1 MEVMKKIHSCIF
13 FILKFGSEA
22 SQTSLL
28 QTTILGGIN
37 FRRIKMMKKLMVLA
51 VVLSVLA
58 SAVVFAGGSQEA
70 GAEDKGKL
78 VFYAGLQEDHAAMIA
93 EEFEAQFGVVETE
106 FVRMSSGEILAR
118 LKAEKDNMTA
128 SVWYG
133 GPVDGIVAAN
143 EEGIIEPYISPE
155 AVNIK
160 EGFADPNG
168 IWTGIYIGYL
178 GFVGNKAILEEKGL
192 EMPTSWNDFLKPE
205 YNQEIV
211 VAHPGSSGTAYTML
225 ATMVQML
232 GEDKA
237 MEYFKQFSPQ
247 VRQYTKSGT
256 APGRMA
262 GLGETTVGI
271 TFLHDAIKY
280 KKEGYTDIIISA
292 PSEGTGYEIGGVAL
306 LKNGPDQENAKMFI
320 DWVLTKEVQEM
331 GKTVGSFQFLTNK
344 DAMPPEEAMPIKDT
358 ELIDYDF
365 QWAGENKKRLV
376 ERFSVETS
384 TTAPTK

>member
-1 MEVMKKIHSCIF
+1 M
-13 FILKFGSEA
+13 FGK
-22 SQTSLL
+22 
-28 QTTILGGIN
+28 
-37 FRRIKMMKKLMVLA
+37 RIVI
-51 VVLSVLA
+51 LSVLLAVLA
-58 SAVVFAGGSQEA
+58 SGVVFASGSQDSA
-70 GAEDKGKL
+70 AQDKGSL

-93 EEFEAQFGVVETE
+93 EEFEALTGIKTE

-155 AVNIK
+155 AVNIR
-160 EGFADPNG
+160 EGFKDPNG

-178 GFVGNKAILEEKGL
+178 GFVGNQAILKEKGL
-192 EMPTSWNDFLKPE
+192 KMPTSWSDFLKPE

-225 ATMVQML
+225 ATMVQMV
-232 GEDKA
+232 GEDEA
-237 MEYFKQFSPQ
+237 MEYFKKFSPQ

-262 GLGETTVGI
+262 GLGEATIGI

-280 KKEGYTDIIISA
+280 KKEGYKDIIISA
-292 PSEGTGYEIGGVAL
+292 PVEGTGYEIGGVAL

-320 DWVLTKEVQEM
+320 DWVLTKDVQEM

-358 ELIDYDF
+358 KLIDYNF

-384 TTAPTK
+384 TTAPTE

>member
-1 MEVMKKIHSCIF
+1 MLRKMTV
-13 FILKFGSEA
+13 L
-22 SQTSLL
+22 TLL
-28 QTTILGGIN
+28 
-37 FRRIKMMKKLMVLA
+37 LA
-51 VVLSVLA
+51 VLA
-58 SAVVFAGGSQEA
+58 STGLFAAGSEDVTK
-70 GAEDKGKL
+70 EDKGKL

-93 EEFEAQFGVVETE
+93 EEFEAEFGIETE

-143 EEGIIEPYISPE
+143 QDGIIEPYVSPE
-155 AVNIK
+155 SVNIR
-160 EGFADPNG
+160 EGFKDPDG

-178 GFVGNKAILEEKGL
+178 GFVGNKTILAEKGL
-192 EMPTSWNDFLKPE
+192 KMPTSWADFLKPE

-225 ATMVQML
+225 ATLVQMK
-232 GEDKA
+232 GEDAA
-237 MEYFKQFSPQ
+237 MEYFKKFSPQ

-280 KKEGYTDIIISA
+280 KKEGYEDIVISA
-292 PSEGTGYEIGGVAL
+292 PIEGTGYEIGGVAL
-306 LKNGPDQENAKMFI
+306 LKNGPDQENGKKFI
-320 DWVLTKEVQEM
+320 DWVLTKDVQEM

-344 DAMPPEEAMPIKDT
+344 DALPPEEAMPIKDT
-358 ELIDYDF
+358 KLIDYDF

-384 TTAPTK
+384 TTAPTE

>member
-1 MEVMKKIHSCIF
+1 
-13 FILKFGSEA
+13 
-22 SQTSLL
+22 
-28 QTTILGGIN
+28 
-37 FRRIKMMKKLMVLA
+37 MVLVA
-51 VVLSVLA
+51 CTGMIFA
-58 SAVVFAGGSQEA
+58 SGSQDG
-70 GAEDKGKL
+70 GAEDKGSL

-93 EEFEAQFGVVETE
+93 EEFEAETGIKTE

-143 EEGIIEPYISPE
+143 EEGIIEPYVSPE
-155 AVNIK
+155 AVNIR
-160 EGFADPNG
+160 EGFKEPSG

-192 EMPTSWNDFLKPE
+192 EMPTSWADFLKPE

-225 ATMVQML
+225 ATLVQMM
-232 GEDKA
+232 GEDEA
-237 MEYFKQFSPQ
+237 MEYFKKFSPQ

-280 KKEGYTDIIISA
+280 KKEGYTDIVISA
-292 PSEGTGYEIGGVAL
+292 PAEGTGYEIGGVAL
-306 LKNGPDQENAKMFI
+306 LKNGPDQENAKKFI
-320 DWVLTKEVQEM
+320 DWVLTKDVQEM

-344 DAMPPEEAMPIKDT
+344 DAMPPEEAMPIRDT
-358 ELIDYDF
+358 KLIDYDF
-365 QWAGENKKRLV
+365 QWAGENKRRLV
-376 ERFSVETS
+376 ERFSQETS
-384 TTAPTK
+384 TTAPTE

>member
-1 MEVMKKIHSCIF
+1 MLKK
-13 FILKFGSEA
+13 
-22 SQTSLL
+22 
-28 QTTILGGIN
+28 N
-37 FRRIKMMKKLMVLA
+37 FAILMVLLCA
-51 VVLSVLA
+51 VSFSVMA
-58 SAVVFAGGSQEA
+58 NGSQESA
-70 GAEDKGKL
+70 AEDKGSL

-93 EEFEAQFGVVETE
+93 EEFEATTGIKTE

-143 EEGIIEPYISPE
+143 EEGIIERYISPE
-155 AVNIK
+155 VDNIK
-160 EGFADPNG
+160 PGFAEPSG

-178 GFVGNKAILEEKGL
+178 GFVGNKTMLEERGL
-192 EMPTSWNDFLKPE
+192 EMPQSWEDFLKPE

-225 ATMVQML
+225 ATIVQMM
-232 GEDKA
+232 GEEKA
-237 MEYFKQFSPQ
+237 MEYFKKFSPQ

-280 KKEGYTDIIISA
+280 KKEGYEDIVISA
-292 PSEGTGYEIGGVAL
+292 PMEGTGYEIGGVAL
-306 LKNGPDQENAKMFI
+306 LKNGPDQENGKKFI

-358 ELIDYDF
+358 KLIDYDF

-376 ERFSVETS
+376 ELFSTETS

>member
-1 MEVMKKIHSCIF
+1 MLKKS
-13 FILKFGSEA
+13 
-22 SQTSLL
+22 
-28 QTTILGGIN
+28 
-37 FRRIKMMKKLMVLA
+37 LA
-51 VVLSVLA
+51 VLTVLLFALTS
-58 SAVVFAGGSQEA
+58 VFAAGSQES
-70 GAEDKGKL
+70 GSEDKGSL

-93 EEFEAQFGVVETE
+93 EEFEAETGIKTD

-118 LKAEKDNMTA
+118 LKAEKDNMSA

-133 GPVDGIVAAN
+133 GPVDGIVAAS
-143 EEGIIEPYISPE
+143 EEGIIENYISPE

-160 EGFADPNG
+160 EGFAHPDG

-178 GFVGNKAILEEKGL
+178 GFVGNKKILEEKGL
-192 EMPTSWNDFLKPE
+192 EMPQSWADFLKPE

-232 GEDKA
+232 GEDEA
-237 MEYFKQFSPQ
+237 MEYFKKFSPQ

-280 KKEGYTDIIISA
+280 KKEGYTDIVISA
-292 PSEGTGYEIGGVAL
+292 PLEGTGYEIGGVAL
-306 LKNGPDQENAKMFI
+306 LKNSPDMDNGKIFI
-320 DWVLTKEVQEM
+320 DWVLSKRVQEM

-344 DAMPPEEAMPIKDT
+344 DALPPEEALPIKDT
-358 ELIDYDF
+358 KLINYDF
-365 QWAGENKKRLV
+365 QWAGENKQRLV
-376 ERFSVETS
+376 QRFSVETS
-384 TTAPTK
+384 TTAPTE

>member
-1 MEVMKKIHSCIF
+1 MLKKMTALTLVL
-13 FILKFGSEA
+13 FI
-22 SQTSLL
+22 
-28 QTTILGGIN
+28 
-37 FRRIKMMKKLMVLA
+37 M
-51 VVLSVLA
+51 A
-58 SAVVFAGGSQEA
+58 SAAVFAGGSQEA
-70 GAEDKGKL
+70 ASEDKGKL

-93 EEFEAQFGVVETE
+93 EEFEAEFGVETE

-133 GPVDGIVAAN
+133 GPVDGIVAADQ
-143 EEGIIEPYISPE
+143 EGIIEHYISPE
-155 AVNIK
+155 AVNIRD
-160 EGFADPNG
+160 GFKDPNG
-168 IWTGIYIGYL
+168 VWTGIYIGYL
-178 GFVGNKAILEEKGL
+178 GFVGNQAMLAEKGL
-192 EMPTSWNDFLKPE
+192 KMPTSWADMLKPE

-225 ATMVQML
+225 ATLVQMM
-232 GEDKA
+232 GEDQA
-237 MEYFKQFSPQ
+237 MEYFKKFNQN

-280 KKEGYTDIIISA
+280 KKEGYKDIIISA
-292 PSEGTGYEIGGVAL
+292 PLEGTGYEIGGVAL

-320 DWVLTKEVQEM
+320 DWVLTKRVQEM

-344 DAMPPEEAMPIKDT
+344 DALPPEEAMPIKDT
-358 ELIDYDF
+358 KLIDYNF

-376 ERFSVETS
+376 ERFSLETS
-384 TTAPTK
+384 TTAPTE

>member
-1 MEVMKKIHSCIF
+1 MLKK
-13 FILKFGSEA
+13 
-22 SQTSLL
+22 
-28 QTTILGGIN
+28 
-37 FRRIKMMKKLMVLA
+37 RII
-51 VVLSVLA
+51 VLSVLLSILVSGFVA
-58 SAVVFAGGSQEA
+58 ANGSQESA
-70 GAEDKGKL
+70 SEDKGKL

-93 EEFEAQFGVVETE
+93 EEFEAATGIKTE

-155 AVNIK
+155 AVNIR
-160 EGFADPNG
+160 EGFKEPNG

-178 GFVGNKAILEEKGL
+178 GFVGNQAILKEKGL
-192 EMPTSWNDFLKPE
+192 DMPTSWSDFLKPE

-225 ATMVQML
+225 ATIVQMM
-232 GEDKA
+232 GEDEA
-237 MEYFKQFSPQ
+237 MAYFKKFSPQ

-262 GLGETTVGI
+262 GLGEATVGI

-280 KKEGYTDIIISA
+280 KKEGYKDIIISA
-292 PSEGTGYEIGGVAL
+292 PVEGTGYEIGGVAL
-306 LKNGPDQENAKMFI
+306 LKNGPDQENAKTFI
-320 DWVLTKEVQEM
+320 DWVLTKDVQEL

-358 ELIDYDF
+358 KLIDYNF

-376 ERFSVETS
+376 ERFSIETS